1 MLTDIET
8 TNRDFNFIG
17 LEIMQIFNR
26 RKKNLPVPMVDTLQR
41 EMSERDVNFAVKL
54 LAEFCLFLLTRA
66 KRASEEER
74 RPLPDLPQFR
84 RQMISPGVTFPPAYR
99 NEW

>member
-17 LEIMQIFNR
+17 LEIMRIFNR
-26 RKKNLPVPMVDTLQR
+26 RGKNLPVPMVDTLQR
-41 EMSERDVNFAVKL
+41 GMDNRDIGFATRL
-54 LAEFCLFLLTRA
+54 LAEFCLFLLMRA
-66 KRASEEER
+66 KRSEKSSESIPFVFPKRE
-74 RPLPDLPQFR
+74 
-84 RQMISPGVTFPPAYR
+84 MIDQGITFPKPYK